1 MNRDAENR
9 PFAKP
14 ENVTFKRQKQFQ
26 ASIYNDYTSIFMRR
40 LLFIFSLLFFTKT
53 SFSQDYL
60 NYDKATA
67 KRYLH
72 KYTVRQKV
80 QTKMEETDT
89 TLSFFVRDTSKQNLD
104 FLLHYDQSG
113 MCDKEESILS
123 CDSCFK
129 KILNETLSVKRFR
142 WAKVNDN
149 CYFSKYSKRLVL
161 TIQND
166 VPFSYRIERNKISK
180 QEFEQLI
187 NIP

>member
-1 MNRDAENR
+1 MNRDGENR

-14 ENVTFKRQKQFQ
+14 ENVTFKRQKKFQ
-26 ASIYNDYTSIFMRR
+26 ASIYSDYTSTFMRR
-40 LLFIFSLLFFTKT
+40 LLIIFSLLFFTKN
-53 SFSQDYL
+53 SFSQNYL

-72 KYTVRQKV
+72 KYTVKEKV
-80 QTKMEETDT
+80 QTKMEETET
-89 TLSFFVRDTSKQNLD
+89 TISFFVRDTSKQNLD

-113 MCDKEESILS
+113 MCDKEELILS

-129 KILNETLSVKRFR
+129 KILNETLSVKRFK
-142 WAKVNDN
+142 WTKVNDN

-166 VPFSYRIERNKISK
+166 VPFSFRIERNKISK

>member
-1 MNRDAENR
+1 
-9 PFAKP
+9 
-14 ENVTFKRQKQFQ
+14 
-26 ASIYNDYTSIFMRR
+26 MRL

-60 NYDKATA
+60 KYDKANA
-67 KRYLH
+67 KKYLH
-72 KYTVRQKV
+72 KYTVKEKV

-104 FLLHYDQSG
+104 FLLHYNESG
-113 MCDKEESILS
+113 ICDKEELILS

-129 KILNETLSVKRFR
+129 KILTETLSVKRFK
-142 WAKVNDN
+142 WTKVNDN

-166 VPFSYRIERNKISK
+166 IPFSFRIERNKISK